1 MNRSLTTPER
11 VQLRQW
17 QKQRRNND
25 SYVKVTVVLMLNAGW
40 PAVTVAETLSLD
52 EATVYRYARAFGTLG
67 VD

>member
-25 SYVKVTVVLMLNAGW
+25 SYVKVTMVLMLSAGW
-40 PAVTVAETLSLD
+40 PAVMVAETLSLD